1 MYIIKDLITFI
12 KFKFSQ
18 KKFRIGFFQEN
29 KNIQPYLIPYIMKK
43 ALNEK
48 IFIMSIDDLDLKN
61 IKNVCVYVFKSK
73 LFIELFFLTLKVK
86 YLYSSTPDLNNSLF
100 MKSKLGNCR
109 YIYLQHSPVSISK
122 AYNNNA
128 FDNFDAV
135 QVVNKF
141 QYEEI
146 HANNFEKKLKIK
158 AFKSKYVFFNSNFLN
173 QEKKIK
179 YDVLIAPTWKSNFY
193 KLNCHKTLID
203 NLNNKNITYKL
214 RPHYMSFKK
223 NEIDRKTLLNN
234 KIILDE
240 NLIINFY
247 DFKFLVSDWSG
258 IFIEYSILRKIKS
271 FLINTPQKKLNT
283 SNKNLNSTLEEI
295 SRDYLA
301 NLYNIDQIEKL
312 VNDIHES
319 KYDDSGY
326 KNDKEQIE
334 NYYKKYFY

>member
-1 MYIIKDLITFI
+1 M
-12 KFKFSQ
+12 
-18 KKFRIGFFQEN
+18 
-29 KNIQPYLIPYIMKK
+29 
-43 ALNEK
+43 
-48 IFIMSIDDLDLKN
+48 
-61 IKNVCVYVFKSK
+61 
-73 LFIELFFLTLKVK
+73 
-86 YLYSSTPDLNNSLF
+86 
-100 MKSKLGNCR
+100 
-109 YIYLQHSPVSISK
+109 SISK

-128 FDNFDAV
+128 FDNFNVV

-141 QYEEI
+141 QYDEI
-146 HANNFEKKLKIK
+146 HANNFEKNSKLKP
-158 AFKSKYVFFNSNFLN
+158 SRVNMFFLIQTLN
-173 QEKKIK
+173 QEKKNK
-179 YDVLIAPTWKSNFY
+179 YDILIAPTWKSNFY

-223 NEIDRKTLLNN
+223 MRLIKRLLLNN

-258 IFIEYSILRKIKS
+258 IFIEYSILRKLNLFLLTLLRKIKY
-271 FLINTPQKKLNT
+271 FKQLKI
-283 SNKNLNSTLEEI
+283 NSTLEEI